1 MLQQH
6 EVRSNFS
13 QHSGLK
19 FAFLLKL
26 LYLCSQN
33 NQLFTRA
40 SRITVAPDTYRV
52 KNMRRITLLLCFL
65 LSTTVW
71 TFAYDFQSGDL
82 YYNIISDS
90 TVEVT
95 SDRYYSGLTSVIIP
109 ESVTYNDTTY
119 SVTSIGESAFY
130 HCRSLTSITIPNSVT
145 TIEYNAFRYCT
156 GLTSVTIPNSVT
168 TIGGWAFSS
177 CTGLTSIT
185 IPNSVTTIGEYA
197 FSNVSN
203 IVYSGT
209 ATGSPWGAR
218 SVNGYVDGYLVYS
231 DATKTTLLAC
241 SGAATGTITIPNSVT
256 TIGIQAFYYCT
267 GLTSITIP
275 NSVTS
280 IGARAFYG
288 CTGLTSITI
297 PNSIMTIEESAFSG
311 CTGLTSITIP
321 NSVTTIEGNA
331 FSGCTGLTSIT
342 IPNSVMTIEGN
353 AFYGCSGLTSVTIP
367 NSVTTIGTGAFYGC
381 TNLTSIVIGNSVT
394 SIGSR
399 AFWRCK
405 GLASVTCYAVEPPTI
420 KKGAFPKEMESIS
433 LYVPKE
439 SVEKYKATEV
449 WKDFMEILPIQNTA
463 IDQPILEPIYNSKQ
477 SRKVLRNGQVLIL
490 RNGTT
495 YDVIGHQVL

>member
-185 IPNSVTTIGEYA
+185 IPNSIMTIEESA
-197 FSNVSN
+197 FSDCTSL
-203 IVYSGT
+203 T
-209 ATGSPWGAR
+209 
-218 SVNGYVDGYLVYS
+218 SV
-231 DATKTTLLAC
+231 
-241 SGAATGTITIPNSVT
+241 TIPNSVT
-256 TIGIQAFYYCT
+256 TIGKSAF
-267 GLTSITIP
+267 S
-275 NSVTS
+275 
-280 IGARAFYG
+280 G